1 MALLD
6 DLFATRISSD
16 WQRIFQAADL
26 TAAIVAKAGDLVGDD
41 QMYHAGALVRAEWM
55 PGHGAIVD
63 SPFRISGVTKRPP
76 NPAPE
81 LGQHSGEILEELGYS
96 DEDIA
101 RLKESG
107 VVG

>member
-1 MALLD
+1 
-6 DLFATRISSD
+6 
-16 WQRIFQAADL
+16 
-26 TAAIVAKAGDLVGDD
+26 
-41 QMYHAGALVRAEWM
+41 M